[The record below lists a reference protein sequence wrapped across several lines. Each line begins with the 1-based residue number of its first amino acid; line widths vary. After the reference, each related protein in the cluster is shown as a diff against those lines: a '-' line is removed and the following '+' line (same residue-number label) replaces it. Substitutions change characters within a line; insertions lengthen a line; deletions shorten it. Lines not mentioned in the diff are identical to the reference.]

1 MPHGADWELKWDL
14 LLADAWADPALKKRL
29 LENPAAVLKERG
41 IAIPEGCQVKVV
53 EDTDKVQHLVIPG
66 KPAEGELSEQELSS
80 VAGGYCRGC
89 REGCR
94 YCREGCRYCREGCRY
109 CRD

>member
-1 MPHGADWELKWDL
+1 MPKGTEWELKWDL

-41 IAIPEGCQVKVV
+41 ISIPEGCQVKVV
-53 EDTDKVQHLVIPG
+53 EDTDKVEHLVIPT
-66 KPAEGELSEQELSS
+66 KPAEGELSEEELSS
-80 VAGGYCRGC
+80 AAGGFCGRC
-89 REGCR
+89 RERCGR
-94 YCREGCRYCREGCRY
+94 CREERCRR

>member
-41 IAIPEGCQVKVV
+41 ISVPEGVQVKVI
-53 EDTDKVQHLVIPG
+53 EDTEKVEHLVIPTP
-66 KPAEGELSEQELSS
+66 PAEGELSEQELSS
-80 VAGGYCRGC
+80 VAGGHCRGC
-89 REGCR
+89 RGCGGSRGCR
-94 YCREGCRYCREGCRY
+94 GCRFCRGCR
-109 CRD
+109 D